1 MMRATVR
8 RCDPRGKVKAT
19 LPRGRRG
26 SALIVR
32 NMIPGSIGPTILR
45 TAALRRKLTPV
56 RGTRRRTPWRRS

>member
-1 MMRATVR
+1 MMRATGSR
-8 RCDPRGKVKAT
+8 SDPRGKVKAT

-45 TAALRRKLTPV
+45 TAALRIKLKPV
-56 RGTRRRTPWRRS
+56 KEKGKPMPWKKS